1 MEDSDNCGMRSI
13 ERPNNASLGP
23 PIIADVGNFHQYT
36 VAVHRWSDRMRRN
49 KDISRKPGLQVR
61 GRRSEVRNHKSESIA
76 VKAEFPR
83 DEVFSRRGLRNR
95 VSVRVNGNQLTAGNQ
110 FLQPS

>member
-1 MEDSDNCGMRSI
+1 MEDSDHRGMRSI
-13 ERPNNASLGP
+13 ERPNNASLSP
-23 PIIADVGNFHQYT
+23 PVIADVRNFYQYT
-36 VAVHRWSDRMRRN
+36 VTMHRWSDRMRRN

-83 DEVFSRRGLRNR
+83 DQVFSRRGLRDR
-95 VSVRVNGNQLTAGNQ
+95 ISV
-110 FLQPS
+110 